1 MLGARPPQLVALRVP
16 AGPAMAHA
24 VEQIWDG
31 GDAVLPLPLSLPD
44 AAVTRLLRD
53 LRPAVVVEATGRV
66 RLPDAVPV
74 APDVALVVAT
84 SGSSGR
90 AKGVELTYGALQH
103 AAAATHARLDVAVG
117 DRWLCCLPLHHV
129 AGFQMLVRSQLL
141 DNLPVFTPPE
151 PSAISAATD
160 ATLISLVPTMLVRLL
175 DAGVDLSRFRRVL
188 LGGAAPGE
196 ALLAR
201 ARQAGVPVVTSY
213 GMTET
218 AGGCV
223 YDGRPLDGVEVALLP
238 GNRIALRGPMLM
250 RGYRLRDDLTAAAL
264 EDGWFH
270 TADRG
275 ELLPDGTLRVTGRV
289 DTVINTGG
297 EKVDP
302 AEVAAV
308 LRAHP
313 GIADIAVVGLDD
325 AEWGQ
330 RVTAVCVAADPRQP
344 PGLAD
349 LRAFGGRH
357 LAGFQLP
364 RELLVVREI
373 PRTALGKVDAGALTA
388 QLSGSGSGR
397 GV

>member
-1 MLGARPPQLVALRVP
+1 MVEARPPQLVALRVP

-31 GDAVLPLPLSLPD
+31 GDAVLPVPLSLPD
-44 AAVTRLLRD
+44 DAVARLLRA

-74 APDVALVVAT
+74 ASDVALVVAT

-151 PSAISAATD
+151 PAAIAAATD

-175 DAGVDLSRFRRVL
+175 DAGVDLTRFRRVL
-188 LGGAAPGE
+188 LGGAPPGE

-201 ARQAGVPVVTSY
+201 AREAGVPVVTSY

-308 LRAHP
+308 LLDHP
-313 GIADIAVVGLDD
+313 GVADLAVVGLDD
-325 AEWGQ
+325 PEWGQ

-344 PGLAD
+344 PTLAD
-349 LRAFGGRH
+349 LRTFGGRR

-364 RELLVVREI
+364 RELLVVEEI
-373 PRTALGKVDAGALTA
+373 PRTALGKVDTGMLTA